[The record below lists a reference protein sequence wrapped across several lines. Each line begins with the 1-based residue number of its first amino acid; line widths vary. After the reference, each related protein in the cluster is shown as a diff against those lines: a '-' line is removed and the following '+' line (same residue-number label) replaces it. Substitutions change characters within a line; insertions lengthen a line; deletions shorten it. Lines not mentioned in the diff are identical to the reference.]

1 MNAPVRTRAA
11 AAVWRPAEGL
21 SVRGTV
27 VLLPGRGEHPGVY
40 ERFGRRLAVD
50 AYEVRVLDVPADQD
64 VEDTAA
70 QVADAVGDAPAPVV
84 LAGSDTGALH
94 ALSVAAR
101 PGTGV
106 AALLLAATPAQ
117 VLPAP
122 AAGVPVAGGAA
133 GPDAADA
140 TGTLDAGP
148 EASPD
153 AGPYAGPYAG
163 RYAGRGVSRDVS
175 PAVAAGAGSAG
186 GPHVSPEASPYAGRD
201 VGLAVTG
208 GAGSVG
214 APSVSPDAGPCAGR
228 GVSRDVSPDAGSGMG
243 PGLGDWQD
251 ELAARTACPVH
262 RGRLDAD
269 ARFVRGGLARPVPAA
284 LVRAAAGAT
293 PPDLPTLVV
302 HGGADPVAPPAAA
315 RRLASGLP
323 RARLATVAAGRHDV
337 LNDLAHRSVAATVVL
352 WLESLRAGPH
362 LPPAVTVE
370 DAPSPP

>member
-1 MNAPVRTRAA
+1 MSAPVRTRAA

-40 ERFGRRLAVD
+40 ERFGRRLAAD

-64 VEDTAA
+64 AEDTAA
-70 QVADAVGDAPAPVV
+70 QVADAAGDAPAPVV

-94 ALSVAAR
+94 ALAVAAR
-101 PGTGV
+101 PGTLA

-117 VLPAP
+117 DLTHP
-122 AAGVPVAGGAA
+122 AAAVPVAAGPG

-140 TGTLDAGP
+140 PGSAGGGAEASSYAGP
-148 EASPD
+148 EAGRD
-153 AGPYAGPYAG
+153 AGP
-163 RYAGRGVSRDVS
+163 GV
-175 PAVAAGAGSAG
+175 G
-186 GPHVSPEASPYAGRD
+186 
-201 VGLAVTG
+201 
-208 GAGSVG
+208 
-214 APSVSPDAGPCAGR
+214 
-228 GVSRDVSPDAGSGMG
+228 RDVSPDASPDAGRDVSPGIGSGGGADGG
-243 PGLGDWQD
+243 PGAGAYTGHDARPGAGPDVADWQD

-269 ARFVRGGLARPVPAA
+269 ARFVRGGLALPVPAA

-293 PPDLPTLVV
+293 LPPDLPVLVV
-302 HGGADPVAPPAAA
+302 HGDADPVAPPAAA

-337 LNDLAHRSVAATVVL
+337 LNDLTHRSVAATVVL

-362 LPPAVTVE
+362 LPAAVTVE